1 MSNDKNAT
9 TNSQTQADTNKENGD
24 KKPVNEKKR
33 GNKKAL
39 WISLAA
45 IVSIAIIVVLV
56 VVLAGGNKGKDID
69 TNTNTD
75 TDLAAFSPSDGID
88 ENGFWKDIKALDL
101 VELFDYKSMSIP
113 NDIHQVSD
121 VALQSTINQLLLEFS
136 SEPVQVKDR
145 AVADGDMVNISY
157 VGSVDGIV
165 FEGGSTGDEGADVI
179 AGSANYIDDFLTQII
194 GYMPGETVNVE
205 VTFPEVYSQNPDLQ
219 NKNAVFV
226 TTINYIEETVQ
237 PELTD
242 EFVEKNLSAE
252 YGWKTV
258 DELKD
263 GMRDDLKRTALEGYV
278 WEYLSTSVKVSS
290 MPDKLTD
297 YFEKSMLNYYQS
309 YAELY
314 EMKLD
319 EFLISYVGVS
329 NKDELIANNKE
340 ENHRQ
345 AVYCLVCQAIAE
357 NAGISVNEEDL
368 IKYFGSDYVLT
379 EEEYGLPFLKQ
390 YALDLKIIDYII
402 ENAVLE

>member
-1 MSNDKNAT
+1 MSNHKNEE
-9 TNSQTQADTNKENGD
+9 TNSQTQADTNNQSD
-24 KKPVNEKKR
+24 NKKAANEKKQ

-101 VELFDYKSMSIP
+101 VEIFDYKSMSIP

-121 VALQSTINQLLLEFS
+121 VALQSAINQLLLEFS

-157 VGSVDGIV
+157 VGSVDGVV

-226 TTINYIEETVQ
+226 TTINYIEETMQ
-237 PELTD
+237 PDLTD
-242 EFVEKNLSAE
+242 EFIEKNLSAE

-263 GMRDDLKRTALEGYV
+263 GIRYDLKRTALEGYV
-278 WEYLSTSVKVSS
+278 WEYLVTSVKVSS
-290 MPDKLTD
+290 IPDKVTD

-340 ENHRQ
+340 ENQRQ

-357 NAGISVNEEDL
+357 DAGISVNEEDL

>member
-1 MSNDKNAT
+1 
-9 TNSQTQADTNKENGD
+9 
-24 KKPVNEKKR
+24 
-33 GNKKAL
+33 
-39 WISLAA
+39 
-45 IVSIAIIVVLV
+45 
-56 VVLAGGNKGKDID
+56 
-69 TNTNTD
+69 
-75 TDLAAFSPSDGID
+75 
-88 ENGFWKDIKALDL
+88 
-101 VELFDYKSMSIP
+101 MSIP

-121 VALQSTINQLLLEFS
+121 VALQSAINQLLLEFS

-157 VGSVDGIV
+157 VGSVDGVV

-226 TTINYIEETVQ
+226 TTINYIEETMQ
-237 PELTD
+237 PDLTD
-242 EFVEKNLSAE
+242 EFIEKNLSAE

-263 GMRDDLKRTALEGYV
+263 GIRYDLKRTALEGYV
-278 WEYLSTSVKVSS
+278 WEYLVTSVKVSS
-290 MPDKLTD
+290 IPDKVTD

-340 ENHRQ
+340 ENQRQ

-357 NAGISVNEEDL
+357 DAGISVNEEDL
-368 IKYFGSDYVLT
+368 IKYFGSDYALT
-379 EEEYGLPFLKQ
+379 EEQYGLPFLKQ
-390 YALDLKIIDYII
+390 YALALKIIDYII
-402 ENAVLE
+402 ENAILE